1 MEENVF
7 QKLIHTVQKRMKRNS
22 KTDSF
27 MNEYVFNSSDLDE
40 LKKNNNEKI
49 KELKK
54 DIKEQEK
61 KKQVLIEEELD
72 ESILSDTTSQS
83 EITNQDDV
91 NNEKTS
97 SDSNDT
103 SAHEQEK
110 TSFIHLE
117 EEYQELIMK
126 KWSKIDFNEVDK
138 DIISGKEILNHNYTI
153 TFADDAT
160 KYISTIRKKYE
171 VVLCYLI
178 GFNNEKKGI
187 YEKTFFS
194 DKIENEWKYLNYYIK
209 LLEKIRN
216 FKSH

>member
-61 KKQVLIEEELD
+61 KKQVLMEEELD

-91 NNEKTS
+91 NNEETS

-103 SAHEQEK
+103 STHEQEK

>member
-61 KKQVLIEEELD
+61 KKQVLMEEELD

-91 NNEKTS
+91 NNEETS

-103 SAHEQEK
+103 STHEQEK

-187 YEKTFFS
+187 YEKTFFA

>member
-61 KKQVLIEEELD
+61 KKQVLMEEELD

-83 EITNQDDV
+83 EITSQDDV
-91 NNEKTS
+91 NNEETS

-103 SAHEQEK
+103 SAPEQEK

>member
-61 KKQVLIEEELD
+61 KKQVLMEEELD

-91 NNEKTS
+91 NNEETS

-103 SAHEQEK
+103 STHEQEK

-194 DKIENEWKYLNYYIK
+194 DKIEDEWKYLNYYIK

>member
-1 MEENVF
+1 
-7 QKLIHTVQKRMKRNS
+7 
-22 KTDSF
+22 
-27 MNEYVFNSSDLDE
+27 
-40 LKKNNNEKI
+40 
-49 KELKK
+49 
-54 DIKEQEK
+54 
-61 KKQVLIEEELD
+61 
-72 ESILSDTTSQS
+72 
-83 EITNQDDV
+83 
-91 NNEKTS
+91 
-97 SDSNDT
+97 
-103 SAHEQEK
+103 
-110 TSFIHLE
+110 
-117 EEYQELIMK
+117 MK